1 MRLSF
6 TAFALCGLALS
17 AVSGR
22 AQDDDLAKRLAD
34 AQDRLS
40 TSLHSYTLLSDE
52 NIKLKAD
59 AEHAAADLAALQA
72 QLDEARKTIESLKAQ
87 TAAIGQLDPL
97 RTQVRQLR
105 DQVASLGQEN
115 YELKNKLAMQGPGP
129 APRAAQPARA
139 PAAPTKTPSP

>member
-6 TAFALCGLALS
+6 TAFALLGLGF

-52 NIKLKAD
+52 NTKLKAD
-59 AEHAAADLAALQA
+59 AEHAAADLASLTA
-72 QLDEARKTIESLKAQ
+72 QLDEAHKTIESLKAM
-87 TAAIGQLDPL
+87 TAAVNQLDSL
-97 RTQVRQLR
+97 RTQIRQLR
-105 DQVASLGQEN
+105 DQVTSLGQEN
-115 YELKNKLAMQGPGP
+115 YELKNKLAMQGP
-129 APRAAQPARA
+129 A
-139 PAAPTKTPSP
+139 PAGRTPLPNRTAAPASAKTSSP